1 MEFTSAAEENIL
13 LFLPGWC
20 LPGRK
25 QGPLS
30 CTYLGKRRRR
40 SEDRNSREIKF
51 TSITA
56 RSQRGEQG
64 LGGGSAWGEAEGGV
78 CRRTH
83 WGLPLE
89 DSNVTAPQLTQAG
102 ALSALTTDP
111 CSSEG
116 LKSKFFVSFYL

>member
-25 QGPLS
+25 HGPLS

-51 TSITA
+51 TSMTA

-64 LGGGSAWGEAEGGV
+64 LGGGRPGGRQRGGFAGEPIGGYLL
-78 CRRTH
+78 RT
-83 WGLPLE
+83 P
-89 DSNVTAPQLTQAG
+89 T
-102 ALSALTTDP
+102 
-111 CSSEG
+111 
-116 LKSKFFVSFYL
+116 

>member
-1 MEFTSAAEENIL
+1 MEFTSAVEENIL

-64 LGGGSAWGEAEGGV
+64 LGGVSLGGG
-78 CRRTH
+78 RGG
-83 WGLPLE
+83 GLQADPLG
-89 DSNVTAPQLTQAG
+89 VT
-102 ALSALTTDP
+102 S
-111 CSSEG
+111 
-116 LKSKFFVSFYL
+116 